1 MGILLMAAG
10 QGQRYR
16 AQAPD
21 VFKLDAPLNSGTS
34 VFESTLES
42 CLRTGLAVFVIT
54 RPEHLEVIE
63 TCRRRGVGYSCHQ
76 TATLAESI
84 VAGVKARPDW
94 SRWLIHL
101 ADMPRVASSTFL
113 TLNDLLTDHAMVRPV
128 YHSAPG
134 HPVGFA
140 KSMYAALLAL
150 PPGEGARP
158 LLRRHDC
165 YFLETDDDGV
175 IQDIDTPEDL
185 DKVNAHAKLG

>member
-16 AQAPD
+16 ARASG
-21 VFKLDAPLNSGTS
+21 VFKLDVSLKGGAS

-54 RPEHLEVIE
+54 RPEHLEIIE
-63 TCRRRGVGYSCHQ
+63 TCRRREVSYSCHQ

-94 SRWLIHL
+94 SGWLVHL
-101 ADMPRVASSTFL
+101 ADMPRVASRTFL
-113 TLNDLLTDHAMVRPV
+113 TLDTLLADHPIVRPV
-128 YHSAPG
+128 YQHAPG

-140 KSMYAALLAL
+140 KSMHAALLAL
-150 PPGEGARP
+150 PPSEGAKP